1 MKPTWASC
9 RLRKKISLNGQLSN
23 LTSTVKSRIAPKFWR
38 RLLTTTLM
46 RWSIY
51 ALTSG
56 SSRLWFRLMTRW
68 RNASRYSN
76 RITSGTCPW
85 SCRVTGC
92 VWVWLLERTCLS
104 TCRCEDWGWFKLLL
118 SSLYSLKSVKYTIK
132 VCLWF
137 PPSFLFPF
145 LALNAVDVCILVLV
159 SICVYFLV
167 FTKESSLVK
176 SVLHW
181 HVSSLANLIQLCVE

>member
-1 MKPTWASC
+1 MAILLASSQRYSFYLFVKRKNSTNVEEWASLRSNLKKCHQSTRHLWKINWLRNTMRCSGPTKSLALITMKPTWASC

-23 LTSTVKSRIAPKFWR
+23 LTSTVKSQIAQKFWR

-104 TCRCEDWGWFKLLL
+104 TCRCED
-118 SSLYSLKSVKYTIK
+118 
-132 VCLWF
+132 
-137 PPSFLFPF
+137 
-145 LALNAVDVCILVLV
+145 
-159 SICVYFLV
+159 
-167 FTKESSLVK
+167 
-176 SVLHW
+176 
-181 HVSSLANLIQLCVE
+181 